1 MDGERKDQGGQR
13 PRDGKSAPGRRNYFA
28 DLNDERED
36 RRPNREKDAPGR
48 RSVSNSGRRVSGGTR
63 STPETG
69 GGGESLRP
77 VLRLIFFP
85 AQLVFLELVFH
96 VYMDTPMIYSPI
108 WTVFGL
114 SAGLVLSA
122 LTLPFPRTVNGVLM
136 KVFSILFPVVYVAE
150 IVAKTILQSYY
161 PLSFL
166 GVAAGNKLTDYLD
179 AIIPTV
185 IRTLPVAVVMLIP
198 AILLFALGGRFMGF
212 DRYDVKLS
220 GVALIGAVIL
230 HLVGLGAVH
239 LPWQGDL
246 TPARLYG
253 MDSNIDDQVE
263 ELGLWT
269 MLRLDVKHMIV
280 PAKNHLDDD
289 FTNLGP
295 GPAKTPSPGPET
307 TPGPGTSPD
316 PAVTETPEPT
326 PVIDTSPNVM
336 DVDLAAIAESATN
349 DDIAWLASYF
359 NSVTPTNKNKYTG
372 MFEGY
377 NVIFFTLEG
386 FSGYAIDPEL
396 TPTLYKL
403 AHEGFVFNNFYTAL
417 HFTSTSGG
425 ECQNLLG
432 LYPKNGNPATMSR
445 TGKLGTN
452 CYFSLA
458 QQLRREGYQVLGYH
472 ANGNMYGR
480 NLSHPNLGYDWHQFG
495 ESGVTKVGT
504 GTLQNF
510 EGLDVNASGKL
521 LWPQKDSVMVEAS
534 VDDYIHSD
542 QPFHVYYLTISGHM
556 PYSDNR
562 AVAPYRDTVRALP
575 YSETTQN
582 YLGTCMEVDKALETL
597 IQKLDEAG
605 KLDKTVIVAVPDH
618 IPYFNVDTLE
628 ELAGQKF
635 GSSEDL
641 EYLQEGNIDFDVYKS
656 SLILWSASMTEPVE
670 VDKVCCQVDILPTL
684 SNLLGL
690 EYDSRMLDGTDILSD
705 SEGLVIFTS
714 RCWKSDRGFYNR
726 FTQTFTP
733 APGVTMT
740 AEEQE
745 EYVAAMRKLVAYK
758 VDSTDLLIENDF
770 YNYVFG

>member
-1 MDGERKDQGGQR
+1 MEQDRKNQGGKRLQGGQS
-13 PRDGKSAPGRRNYFA
+13 GSGRRNYFA
-28 DLNDERED
+28 DLSDELED
-36 RRPNREKDAPGR
+36 RRPSREEDAPARRSASGGR
-48 RSVSNSGRRVSGGTR
+48 RGGGWEER
-63 STPETG
+63 APRN
-69 GGGESLRP
+69 GGESLRP

-96 VYMDTPMIYSPI
+96 LYMDTPLSYSPI
-108 WTVFGL
+108 WTPFGL
-114 SAGLVLSA
+114 SAGLILSA
-122 LTLPFPRTVNGVLM
+122 LTLPFPKAVNRVLM
-136 KVFSILFPVVYVAE
+136 KALSILFPVIYVAE
-150 IVAKTILQSYY
+150 MVAKTILQSYY

-166 GVAAGNKLTDYLD
+166 GTAAGNKLTDYLD

-185 IRTLPVAVVMLIP
+185 IKTLPIALVMLIP
-198 AILLFALGGRFMGF
+198 TILLFALGSRFMGYE
-212 DRYDVKLS
+212 RYDVRLS

-230 HLVGLGAVH
+230 HLVGLGTVH
-239 LPWQGDL
+239 FPWKGDL
-246 TPARLYG
+246 TPAKLYD

-263 ELGLWT
+263 QLGLWN
-269 MLRLDVKHMIV
+269 MLRLDVKHMIF

-289 FTNLGP
+289 FTHLGP
-295 GPAKTPSPGPET
+295 GPAQTPSPGPEG
-307 TPGPGTSPD
+307 TPDPGVSPD
-316 PAVTETPEPT
+316 PAVSETPEPT

-336 DVDLAAIAESATN
+336 DVDLAALAESAKN
-349 DDIAWLASYF
+349 KDIQWLANYF
-359 NSVTPTNKNKYTG
+359 NSVTPTNKNQYTG

-403 AHEGFVFNNFYTAL
+403 THEGFVFNNFYTAL

-432 LYPKNGNPATMSR
+432 IYPKNGSPATLPH
-445 TGKLGTN
+445 TGDLKTN
-452 CYFSLA
+452 LYFSLA
-458 QQLRREGYQVLGYH
+458 QQLGREGYQVLGYH
-472 ANGNMYGR
+472 PNGNMYNR
-480 NLSHPNLGYDWHQFG
+480 EKSHPNLGYSWHQFG
-495 ESGVTKVGT
+495 AAERNDLPRGSLHG
-504 GTLQNF
+504 F
-510 EGLDVNASGKL
+510 DGLDVNSNGKL
-521 LWPQKDSVMVEAS
+521 SWPQKDSVMVEAS
-534 VDDYIHSD
+534 VDDYIHSS

-582 YLGTCMEVDKALETL
+582 YVGTCMEVDKALEVL

-605 KLDKTVIVAVPDH
+605 KLDKTLIVAVPDH

-641 EYLQEGNIDFDVYKS
+641 QYLNEQNINFDVYKS
-656 SLILWSASMTEPVE
+656 SLIIWSASMTEPVE

-690 EYDSRMLDGTDILSD
+690 EYDSRMLDGADILSD

-745 EYVAAMRKLVAYK
+745 EYVSAMRKLVGYK
-758 VDSTDLLIENDF
+758 LDSTNLLIENDF
-770 YNYVFG
+770 YDYVFG